1 MSQDKSEG
9 EEEGRVVETDYRN
22 QTKVLL
28 RGSFHRKDKVKRIAV
43 GGGGGGVVPLQW
55 GRMVCFIDKNTIR
68 NLFKI
73 HNFYLF

>member
-43 GGGGGGVVPLQW
+43 GGGGGSGPLAM
-55 GRMVCFIDKNTIR
+55 GKDG
-68 NLFKI
+68 LL
-73 HNFYLF
+73 Y